1 MGLARYVNCHRNC
14 LRLLVISKLRV
25 APRHGGGIV
34 STRSPSARPDG
45 GRSSRVDIDITCRID
60 VNADLDRNETE
71 YDTLRAHA

>member
-1 MGLARYVNCHRNC
+1 MGLARYVKRHRNW

-25 APRHGGGIV
+25 ALRGVIV

-60 VNADLDRNETE
+60 VNADLDGNETE
-71 YDTLRAHA
+71 YDTLMAHA